1 MEYGD
6 VLWDGC
12 TDGEGD
18 LLEFV
23 QYEAAKIVMGAMKGT
38 SRRSLLHEI
47 GWDDFKTRCSIHK
60 LKFYFKIVNNLT
72 PNYLRELLPSQV
84 SERAPC

>member
-1 MEYGD
+1 MLKGLKYIVHRETLNRLYKSLIRPLMENGD

-38 SRRSLLHEI
+38 TLCAKIICKLIFSL
-47 GWDDFKTRCSIHK
+47 
-60 LKFYFKIVNNLT
+60 
-72 PNYLRELLPSQV
+72 
-84 SERAPC
+84 

>member
-1 MEYGD
+1 MENGD

-38 SRRSLLHEI
+38 TLCAKIICKLIFSL
-47 GWDDFKTRCSIHK
+47 
-60 LKFYFKIVNNLT
+60 
-72 PNYLRELLPSQV
+72 
-84 SERAPC
+84 